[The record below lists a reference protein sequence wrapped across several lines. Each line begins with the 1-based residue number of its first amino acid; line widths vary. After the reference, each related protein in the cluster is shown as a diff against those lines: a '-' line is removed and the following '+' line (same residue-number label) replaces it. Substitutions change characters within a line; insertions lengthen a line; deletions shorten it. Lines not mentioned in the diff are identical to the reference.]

1 MFAPTRALYIKC
13 VKEFKEIRAMNNCY
27 KPTIFNC
34 MAKTLR
40 REQKTRLLLVKKCSI
55 VSFGGSFDAEPPPAA
70 TLAGIIRQY
79 FCGSGNEVGTGS
91 GCCQDGRAP
100 PHPTTS
106 PPPNPFSLFHASLSP
121 SDQSRPIF
129 QTLSIS
135 HHILIGFGYN
145 LVLTLDIRYERSRHW
160 LGDTLKNI
168 GALLE
173 KSCCIV

>member
-1 MFAPTRALYIKC
+1 MIDSFRLEIAIASPSFASLFAPTRALYIKC

-40 REQKTRLLLVKKCSI
+40 KEQKTRLLLVKKYSI

-106 PPPNPFSLFHASLSP
+106 PPPTI
-121 SDQSRPIF
+121 SRFTFPP
-129 QTLSIS
+129 TKSIS
-135 HHILIGFGYN
+135 SHL
-145 LVLTLDIRYERSRHW
+145 
-160 LGDTLKNI
+160 
-168 GALLE
+168 
-173 KSCCIV
+173 